1 MECFDNVKVERDLIK
16 SFEETFTKVGQYGNE
31 YFEGDP
37 EDMKVLICSSLNLSY
52 NTKTT
57 CTKKYETEYN
67 VIKAKNQALD
77 LKYETLDL
85 KNEAMKQSYDKM
97 KQSYDKMKNAYTE
110 KNIDTFITET
120 NKNQCSKCLKV
131 FTSVPILRK
140 HEKKCDGYNKKQCKI
155 CLRMFVTRQGKHE
168 HIKYVKCK
176 PPID

>member
-1 MECFDNVKVERDLIK
+1 MNKFLKLDVLNKIIWIGLIIIQKVQNYFYIWNVTVERDLIK
-16 SFEETFTKVGQYGNE
+16 SFEETFTKVEQYGNE

-85 KNEAMKQSYDKM
+85 KYEA
-97 KQSYDKMKNAYTE
+97 
-110 KNIDTFITET
+110 II
-120 NKNQCSKCLKV
+120 
-131 FTSVPILRK
+131 
-140 HEKKCDGYNKKQCKI
+140 
-155 CLRMFVTRQGKHE
+155 
-168 HIKYVKCK
+168 
-176 PPID
+176 